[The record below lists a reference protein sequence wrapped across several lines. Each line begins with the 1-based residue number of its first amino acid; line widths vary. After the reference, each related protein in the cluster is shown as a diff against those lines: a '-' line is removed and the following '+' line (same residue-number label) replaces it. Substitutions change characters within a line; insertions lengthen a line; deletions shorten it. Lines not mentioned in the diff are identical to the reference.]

1 MYRFTVKN
9 NFPDHKPFVVFFCFL
24 ALLLY
29 FSYSHILSE
38 LLACFACLVIGVVC
52 FKKVKQAQPSE
63 GVIILQQSQLGFFNE
78 QLQLQGKISPKSYV
92 FANHVVIRLIGFY
105 QSHWLIISS
114 ASVDEL
120 SFSRLRRAV
129 IAVQQPA

>member
-1 MYRFTVKN
+1 M
-9 NFPDHKPFVVFFCFL
+9 
-24 ALLLY
+24 
-29 FSYSHILSE
+29 
-38 LLACFACLVIGVVC
+38 
-52 FKKVKQAQPSE
+52 
-63 GVIILQQSQLGFFNE
+63 QQSQLGFFNE
-78 QLQLQGKISPKSYV
+78 QLQLQGEISPKSYV

-114 ASVDEL
+114 ASVDAL